1 MADTNAVGMG
11 GDESSVPLS
20 RIPLFHGLSGEQ
32 RSALASKLQRRTVAA
47 GTVILREG
55 EPGEHLFVIVS
66 GGVRVASDDLP
77 DAVFLGRLGPGE
89 FFGETALLR
98 SRVRTA
104 AVIAESDTELLVLSR
119 GDFDE
124 LSQAHPDLRYEA
136 ERVLRLR
143 EAEDGASGQAHDA
156 PSLLALPRAGGAVV
170 SIGRSEENDIVL
182 DDPTVSNSHAQI
194 ERHDHDGLVLRD
206 LESLGGTYVNRVR
219 VREAALMDG
228 DAIQIGA
235 AQLFLRS
242 GVLKRYVTPR
252 GVRIEA
258 VSVDRT
264 VGDERILQGVS
275 LAVSPG
281 ELVAIVG
288 SSGAGKTTL
297 LRSLLGLHRL
307 DGGEVYYDSAPLSEN
322 LDLFRTRLG
331 YVPPR

>member
-1 MADTNAVGMG
+1 MADTNALGTG
-11 GDESSVPLS
+11 GDDSSVPLS
-20 RIPLFHGLSGEQ
+20 RIPLFHGLSDEQ

-156 PSLLALPRAGGAVV
+156 PSLLALPRAGDATWTATSVARREPRASNRLATLAQAMSSTASTAPNSTSRVGRIWPRMTSV
-170 SIGRSEENDIVL
+170 IGSTNTPRAAFSGYMSSSRVARPVISSCACATVTPGFRRAICPTLWRERGLEVGPSCNGTHRSVAGIESEASR
-182 DDPTVSNSHAQI
+182 PTTPMMVWAWSFRVILVPRMS
-194 ERHDHDGLVLRD
+194 GLVANNLVHKP
-206 LESLGGTYVNRVR
+206 SLIIAT
-219 VREAALMDG
+219 
-228 DAIQIGA
+228 
-235 AQLFLRS
+235 S
-242 GVLKRYVTPR
+242 
-252 GVRIEA
+252 
-258 VSVDRT
+258 
-264 VGDERILQGVS
+264 
-275 LAVSPG
+275 
-281 ELVAIVG
+281 
-288 SSGAGKTTL
+288 
-297 LRSLLGLHRL
+297 
-307 DGGEVYYDSAPLSEN
+307 
-322 LDLFRTRLG
+322 
-331 YVPPR
+331 